1 MSNTGDCLDHYIKA
15 VDEGGSHVD
24 SEPEKTLETLYK
36 VFEEII
42 KILAYHHN
50 VEDVM
55 SRVEFF
61 GEWSIEDLTN
71 TINQLSEVYGEEII
85 LLWDDILAFYTL
97 NEKDPSKIKEM
108 LDLFKIFLIKISSE
122 ICREK

>member
-1 MSNTGDCLDHYIKA
+1 
-15 VDEGGSHVD
+15 
-24 SEPEKTLETLYK
+24 
-36 VFEEII
+36 
-42 KILAYHHN
+42 
-50 VEDVM
+50 M

-97 NEKDPSKIKEM
+97 NEKDPSKIREK
-108 LDLFKIFLIKISSE
+108 LDLFKKLLNKISSE

>member
-1 MSNTGDCLDHYIKA
+1 
-15 VDEGGSHVD
+15 
-24 SEPEKTLETLYK
+24 
-36 VFEEII
+36 
-42 KILAYHHN
+42 
-50 VEDVM
+50 M

-71 TINQLSEVYGEEII
+71 TVNQLSEVYGEEII

-97 NEKDPSKIKEM
+97 NEKDPNKIREK
-108 LDLFKIFLIKISSE
+108 LDLFKKLLNKISSE

>member
-1 MSNTGDCLDHYIKA
+1 LSNTCNYLDHYIKA
-15 VDEGGSHVD
+15 VDEGGRYVD

-50 VEDVM
+50 IEDVM

-61 GEWSIEDLTN
+61 GEWSMEDLTN
-71 TINQLSEVYGEEII
+71 TVNQLSEVYGEEII

-97 NEKDPSKIKEM
+97 NEKDPSKIREK
-108 LDLFKIFLIKISSE
+108 LDLFKKLLIKISSE

>member
-1 MSNTGDCLDHYIKA
+1 LSNTGECLDHYIKA
-15 VDEGGSHVD
+15 VDEGGSHVY

-50 VEDVM
+50 IEDVM

-71 TINQLSEVYGEEII
+71 TVNQLSEVYGEEII

-97 NEKDPSKIKEM
+97 NEKDPSKIREK
-108 LDLFKIFLIKISSE
+108 LDLFKKLLNKISLE
-122 ICREK
+122 ICSEK

>member
-1 MSNTGDCLDHYIKA
+1 
-15 VDEGGSHVD
+15 
-24 SEPEKTLETLYK
+24 
-36 VFEEII
+36 
-42 KILAYHHN
+42 
-50 VEDVM
+50 M

-71 TINQLSEVYGEEII
+71 TVNQLSEVYGEEII

-97 NEKDPSKIKEM
+97 NEKDPNKIIEK
-108 LDLFKIFLIKISSE
+108 LDLFKKLLNKISSE